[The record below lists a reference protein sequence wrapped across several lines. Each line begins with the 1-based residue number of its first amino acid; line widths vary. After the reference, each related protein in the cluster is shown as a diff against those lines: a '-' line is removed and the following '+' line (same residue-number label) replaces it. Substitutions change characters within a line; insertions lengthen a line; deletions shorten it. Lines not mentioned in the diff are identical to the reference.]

1 MTLEGINSAKTIMES
16 ASVKVAE
23 TESEQQERMGTV
35 NSKLNSVYGDEIK
48 PKTEKEGE
56 ISYIPKDPAGG
67 EVEKEEK
74 MSRKE
79 AKKWLKQYR
88 EENDCSK
95 KEAKAAFEAEF
106 GYEFP
111 DSKFV
116 KYLRNAVLNGSMFGV
131 IVGAFHTGEERDN
144 FVETGRWNS

>member
-16 ASVKVAE
+16 AGVKVAE

-79 AKKWLKQYR
+79 AKKWLKQ
-88 EENDCSK
+88 
-95 KEAKAAFEAEF
+95 
-106 GYEFP
+106 
-111 DSKFV
+111 
-116 KYLRNAVLNGSMFGV
+116 
-131 IVGAFHTGEERDN
+131 
-144 FVETGRWNS
+144 